1 MSAAPALALDQRIAL
16 PDDHELATLIGRAW
30 LPGPLP
36 GPSPVLILGGSAFDL
51 SQVAP
56 TCADLVNSDD
66 PVGIVTGAV
75 KSGRAPAIGRVVDM
89 LANSDADRRDT
100 NRPYFLSPVDLQA
113 VRACGVT
120 FIASMLERVIEE
132 QAKGDPTAAEAI
144 RDSLGKEMGGE
155 LRAIKPGSPEAARL
169 KDSLMRRDMWSQY
182 LEVGIGPDAEV
193 FTKAQPLSAVGTGAE
208 IGILASSSWNNPEPE
223 LVLVVNPA
231 GKLVGVTLGND
242 VNLRDFEGRSA
253 LLLGRAKDNN
263 ASCALGPFIRL
274 LDQRYGV
281 DDVRRT
287 QIQVRIS
294 GIDGFEVEGSYSLA
308 QISRDPL
315 ELAAQTLNRNHQY
328 PDGLALFM
336 GTAFAP
342 VQDRDEPGHGFT
354 HKLGDVV
361 TVRSPTL
368 GALSNRINYC
378 DRIAAWTFGLSQLM
392 RNLSARG
399 LI

>member
-1 MSAAPALALDQRIAL
+1 MSAAPRLALEERIAL
-16 PDDHELATLIGRAW
+16 PDDHARATLIGRAW
-30 LPGPLP
+30 VPGPLP
-36 GPSPVLILGGSAFDL
+36 GPSPVLIRDGDALDL

-56 TCADLVNSDD
+56 TCADLMNSDD
-66 PVGIVTGAV
+66 PVALATTAV
-75 KSGRAPAIGRVVDM
+75 KSGCATPIGRVADM
-89 LANSDADRRDT
+89 LANSAADRRDLS
-100 NRPYFLSPVDLQA
+100 RAHFLSPVDLQA

-132 QAKGDPTAAEAI
+132 QAKGDPAAAESI
-144 RDSLGKEMGGE
+144 RKSLGAEMGGE
-155 LRAIKPGSPEAARL
+155 LRAIRPGSPEAMRL
-169 KDSLMRRDMWSQY
+169 KDSLIRRGMWSQY

-208 IGILASSSWNNPEPE
+208 IGILATSRWNNPEPE
-223 LVLVVNPA
+223 LVLVINSA
-231 GKLVGVTLGND
+231 GKVVGAMLGND

-274 LDQRYGV
+274 LDQHYSV
-281 DDVRRT
+281 NELRRT
-287 QIQVRIS
+287 EIRIEVV
-294 GIDGFEVEGSYSLA
+294 GTDGFRVEGKYSVT

-315 ELAAQTLNRNHQY
+315 DLAAQTLNRDHQY
-328 PDGLALFM
+328 PDGLALFL

-342 VQDRDEPGHGFT
+342 VQDRGEPGHGFT
-354 HKLGDVV
+354 HKMGDVV

-378 DRIAAWTFGLSQLM
+378 DRIAPWTFGACELM